1 VRVFHERHPVY
12 TARVFYSFVR
22 AVVALALRLFYRV
35 KVNAPATEPEGP
47 VIFVGNHPNGLIDPA
62 LVFILTR
69 RHVTFLAKEPL
80 FHIPVIGWLLKGLG
94 ALPVYRKQD
103 DPSQM
108 GKNEGT
114 LEAARGALVA
124 GRAITLFPEGKSHS
138 EPSLAELKTGA
149 ARIALGAAKAGVP
162 VRIVPVGLTYADKH
176 LFRSEV
182 LIEVGTSI
190 EVRDFLPADA
200 TSEPQSVRALTERI
214 AEGLRFVTLNLERW
228 EDLPLIQLAEQLYAF
243 RQKEKMDPERLRQW
257 ARGLQ
262 LFRAEQPERFE
273 RLRGDLVSF
282 QRRLALVRANP
293 KDLALEYRP
302 GPVARFALKN
312 LLLLV
317 FGLPLCAVGLGLF
330 YVPYLFPRWVS
341 RKAEL
346 DIQATM
352 KFLAALVMSLVW
364 WAGLTVG
371 AWLWGGWPV
380 GLTVGV
386 WVPPLALF
394 TLYFSERWKVVLRDV
409 SVFSTLGSRVRLKAL
424 LLTEGERLAAE
435 VERLAGEYR
444 PRLEQGIAS

>member
-1 VRVFHERHPVY
+1 VY

-35 KVNAPATEPEGP
+35 KVNAPAVEPEGP

-80 FHIPVIGWLLKGLG
+80 FHIPGIGWLLKGLG

-103 DPSQM
+103 DPSRM
-108 GKNEGT
+108 GRNEGT
-114 LEAARGALVA
+114 LEAARGALAA
-124 GRAITLFPEGKSHS
+124 GKAITLFPEGKSHS

-149 ARIALGAAKAGVP
+149 ARIALGAAKAGAP
-162 VRIVPVGLTYADKH
+162 VRIIPVGLTYADKH

-182 LIEVGTSI
+182 LIEMGIPI

-200 TSEPQSVRALTERI
+200 ASEPESVRALTERI
-214 AEGLRFVTLNLERW
+214 AEGLKSVTLNLERW

-262 LFRAEQPERFE
+262 LFRLEQPERFE
-273 RLRGDLVSF
+273 RLRGDMVSF

-302 GPVARFALKN
+302 GPVARFTLKS

-317 FGLPLCAVGLGLF
+317 FGLPLFVVGLGLF
-330 YVPYLFPRWVS
+330 YVPYLIPRWAS

-371 AWLWGGWPV
+371 AWLWRGWPV

-394 TLYFSERWKVVLRDV
+394 TLYFSERWRVVLRDV

-424 LLTEGERLAAE
+424 LLTEGERLARE
-435 VERLAGEYR
+435 VGRLAGEYR
-444 PRLEQGIAS
+444 PRLEQGVTPFLW